1 MEIISKSV
9 NGVNFS
15 FVCDGWSNS
24 RAWGH
29 LVVLLD
35 GSGREVSRCKIRYYN
50 RTWESW
56 RFQSACRG
64 AVDSLIESRRREAV
78 EDYKERTGA
87 KRLTEDK
94 KKVIFAACP
103 DLVTLGA
110 LRDSL
115 RN

>member
-9 NGVNFS
+9 NGANFS
-15 FVCDGWSNS
+15 FVCEGWSNS

-35 GSGREVSRCKIRYYN
+35 GSGREISRCKIRYYN

-64 AVDSLIESRRREAV
+64 AVYNLIREARQ
-78 EDYKERTGA
+78 EAIQEYKYMTGA

-94 KKVIFAACP
+94 KKAIYAACP
-103 DLVTLGA
+103 GLVTLEA
-110 LRDSL
+110 LQNEL
-115 RN
+115 R

>member
-1 MEIISKSV
+1 MEMFVKTV
-9 NGVNFS
+9 NGKNFT

-64 AVDSLIESRRREAV
+64 AVDSLIENRRREAV
-78 EDYKERTGA
+78 REYKDRTGA
-87 KRLTEDK
+87 KRLTENK
-94 KKVIFAACP
+94 KNAIFAACP

>member
-9 NGVNFS
+9 SGVNFS

-29 LVVLLD
+29 LVVLMD
-35 GSGREVSRCKIRYYN
+35 DRGVEISRCKIRYYN
-50 RTWESW
+50 RTWEAW

-64 AVDSLIESRRREAV
+64 AVDNLIENRRREAV
-78 EDYKERTGA
+78 EEYKKRTGA
-87 KRLTEDK
+87 KRLTEAK
-94 KKVIFAACP
+94 KKAIFAACQ

-115 RN
+115 RD

>member
-9 NGVNFS
+9 NGANFS
-15 FVCDGWSNS
+15 FVCEGWSNS

-29 LVVLLD
+29 LVILMD

-50 RTWESW
+50 RTWEAW

-64 AVDSLIESRRREAV
+64 AVDSLIENRRREAV
-78 EDYKERTGA
+78 REYKDRTGA
-87 KRLTEDK
+87 KRLTQDRK
-94 KKVIFAACP
+94 TAIFSACP

>member
-24 RAWGH
+24 RAWGQ
-29 LVVLLD
+29 LVVLMD
-35 GSGREVSRCKIRYYN
+35 DRGVEVSRCKIRYYN

-64 AVDSLIESRRREAV
+64 AVDSLIENKRREAV
-78 EDYKERTGA
+78 EAYKKRTGT

-94 KKVIFAACP
+94 KRTIFAACP
-103 DLVTLGA
+103 DLVTLAA

-115 RN
+115 RD